1 MFAAAA
7 AVAATIAAFSLPPG
21 SDTTLV
27 VPKGLN
33 LDVANYSGEV
43 LIDGWSRNAL
53 RIRTDHY
60 EQDKVL
66 VRPVDKGL
74 LIKAYSKH
82 DEERGAVIRLTVPEW
97 MNLDISGI
105 HTDVVIAGTEG
116 QVRVETVHGDV
127 LVKGGRRKINLA
139 TVNQDICLSDAIGTI
154 AAETVNGDA
163 YLWRIDSDSVS
174 VSTVNGLIAYEGT
187 VHDKGVYQLTSHN
200 GDISMGMPA
209 SASASVAI
217 STFSGD
223 FESSFPVTL
232 TEKRA
237 GNRFQFCV
245 KTGSARVELESF
257 QGTIQIYKSGPT
269 PSPRIQKIDKLS
281 TKIYAKYL
289 GKPVGRIERARSSE
303 EAMEKSPKFEKHEK
317 YGKHWSGDEK
327 DPDEDAPDS
336 GEDDDLP

>member
-1 MFAAAA
+1 MLAAAA
-7 AVAATIAAFSLPPG
+7 IAATIAAFSLPPG

-27 VPKGLN
+27 VPRGLN

-43 LIDGWSRNAL
+43 VIDAWERSSL

-60 EQDKVL
+60 EQDRVL
-66 VRPVDKGL
+66 VSPLAKGL

-82 DEERGAVIRLTVPEW
+82 SEERGAVIRLTVPAW

-116 QVRVETVHGDV
+116 QVRVETVNGDV
-127 LVKGGRRKINLA
+127 LVKGGRRRINLA
-139 TVNQDICLSDAIGTI
+139 TVTQDICLSDAIGAI
-154 AAETVNGDA
+154 DAETVNGDA
-163 YLWRIDSDSVS
+163 YLWRIDSDSVT

-200 GDISMGMPA
+200 GDISMGIPENA
-209 SASASVAI
+209 SAGVAI

-237 GNRFQFCV
+237 GTRFQFCV
-245 KTGSARVELESF
+245 RTCSARVELESF

-269 PSPRIQKIDKLS
+269 PSERIQKIDKL
-281 TKIYAKYL
+281 TKRIYAKYL
-289 GKPVGRIERARSSE
+289 NRPVGRIERAASE
-303 EAMEKSPKFEKHEK
+303 EALEKSPKYEKYEK
-317 YGKHWSGDEK
+317 YGKHKGNDDEEN
-327 DPDEDAPDS
+327 DE

>member
-1 MFAAAA
+1 MLAAAA
-7 AVAATIAAFSLPPG
+7 AIAASIAAFSLPPG

-27 VPKGLN
+27 VPRGLN

-43 LIDGWSRNAL
+43 LIDAWNKSSL

-66 VRPVDKGL
+66 VTPLDKGL

-82 DEERGAVIRLTVPEW
+82 QEERGAVIRLTVPEW

-116 QVRVETVHGDV
+116 QVQVETVHGDV

-139 TVNQDICLSDAIGTI
+139 TVNEDICLSDAIGTI

-163 YLWRIDSDSVS
+163 YLWRIDSDSVT
-174 VSTVNGLIAYEGT
+174 VSTVNGVIAYEGT
-187 VHDKGVYQLTSHN
+187 VREKGSYHLTSHN
-200 GDISMGMPA
+200 GDISMGIPDNA
-209 SASASVAI
+209 SAAVAI

-223 FESSFPVTL
+223 FESSFPITL

-237 GNRFQFCV
+237 GTRFQFCV
-245 KTGSARVELESF
+245 KTCSAKVDLESF
-257 QGTIQIYKSGPT
+257 QGTIQIYKSGAT
-269 PSPRIQKIDKLS
+269 PSEKIKKIDRLS
-281 TKIYAKYL
+281 NKIYAKYL
-289 GKPVGRIERARSSE
+289 TKPVGRVERARSE
-303 EAMEKSPKFEKHEK
+303 EAMEKSAKFEKYRK
-317 YGKHWSGDEK
+317 YGKHYD
-327 DPDEDAPDS
+327 D
-336 GEDDDLP
+336 EDDDGGKDEGEE

>member
-7 AVAATIAAFSLPPG
+7 LAATIAAFSLPPG

-27 VPKGLN
+27 VPRGLN

-43 LIDGWSRNAL
+43 LIDAWDKSSL

-66 VRPVDKGL
+66 VTPLESGL

-82 DEERGAVIRLTVPEW
+82 QEERGAVIRLTVPAW

-116 QVRVETVHGDV
+116 QVQVETVHGDV
-127 LVKGGRRKINLA
+127 LVKGGRKRINLA
-139 TVNQDICLSDAIGTI
+139 TVNQDICLSDAVGTV

-163 YLWRIDSDSVS
+163 YLWRIDSDSVT

-187 VHDKGVYQLTSHN
+187 IHDKGVYQLTSHN
-200 GDISMGMPA
+200 GDISVGMPDNA
-209 SASASVAI
+209 SAAVAI

-223 FESSFPVTL
+223 FESSFPITL

-237 GNRFQFCV
+237 GTRFQFCV
-245 KTGSARVELESF
+245 KTCSARVELESF
-257 QGTIQIYKSGPT
+257 QGTIQIYKSGPV
-269 PSPRIQKIDKLS
+269 PSERIRKIDRVS
-281 TKIYAKYL
+281 NRIYAKYL
-289 GKPVGRIERARSSE
+289 SKPVGRIERARSE
-303 EAMEKSPKFEKHEK
+303 EAMEKSSKFEKHEK
-317 YGKHWSGDEK
+317 YGKHWSDESGDADGSEGGGE
-327 DPDEDAPDS
+327 DED
-336 GEDDDLP
+336 GE